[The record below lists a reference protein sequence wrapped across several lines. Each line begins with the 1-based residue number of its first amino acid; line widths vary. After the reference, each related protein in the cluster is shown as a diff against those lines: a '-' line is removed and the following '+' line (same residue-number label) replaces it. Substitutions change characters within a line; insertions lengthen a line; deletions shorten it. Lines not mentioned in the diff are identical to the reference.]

1 MSSASLARFSELP
14 DELLRHVILLSAAY
28 DDHPADPLSHRRR
41 RIQLESLSLVCSEWR
56 SVAQRA
62 LLGSGPARPIQIY
75 HAKQLVPLV
84 ELLEQPE
91 QGIGPLVSHLDVQLW
106 GEPQDHQLLTM
117 LRACTRLEELCLTH
131 VERVRLDEVASGSGQ
146 DSFLSSSSQGGKQ

>member
-28 DDHPADPLSHRRR
+28 DHHSADPLSRRRR
-41 RIQLESLSLVCSEWR
+41 RIQLESLSLVCSQWR
-56 SVAQRA
+56 TLAQRA
-62 LLGSGPARPIQIY
+62 LLGSGPVRPIQIY
-75 HAKQLVPLV
+75 HAKQLAPLV
-84 ELLEQPE
+84 KLLEQPE

-106 GEPQDHQLLTM
+106 GEPQDHHLLTM

-146 DSFLSSSSQGGKQ
+146 DSFLSSSSLGGKQ